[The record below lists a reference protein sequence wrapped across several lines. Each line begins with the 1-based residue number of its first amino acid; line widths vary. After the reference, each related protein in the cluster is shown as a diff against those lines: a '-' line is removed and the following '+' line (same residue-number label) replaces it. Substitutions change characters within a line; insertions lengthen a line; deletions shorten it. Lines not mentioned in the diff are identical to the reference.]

1 MDAKRTGELIQNR
14 RKQLRLSQ
22 KQLAELLDISPKT
35 VSKWET
41 GRGLPDTGILLPLS
55 ECLGCSVENLLK
67 GESDPEKK
75 EQNNHQHDMALNHW
89 KKYAKRKKYHQTIM
103 ILVLSILFLG
113 SLAGGI
119 ISAFENRS
127 ALCVLCVCIC
137 IGSGIIISIQLMS
150 LRIRD
155 WTKQPTVVTEG
166 MILEKKIR
174 ISGGGSATGYPCII
188 VRLYGDEK
196 KILDIK
202 DWAVYDMLF
211 PGDLIALTYQG
222 FVLIECEVLKPGAV
236 AQEAAVSHI
245 ASAQFLKKYVKTV
258 ARWHH
263 YPVADFRL
271 ENNEKITLRIKEEWN
286 VPMIGTSGEIHWHGE
301 FLDSWNDIIS

>member
-1 MDAKRTGELIQNR
+1 MDEKRTGELIQNR
-14 RKQLRLSQ
+14 RKQLDLSQ
-22 KQLAELLDISPKT
+22 KQLAEMLDISPKT

-67 GESDPEKK
+67 GELDSEKT
-75 EQNNHQHDMALNHW
+75 EQNNQQRDVALNRW
-89 KKYAKRKKYHQTIM
+89 KKYAKRKKYNRAIM
-103 ILVLSILFLG
+103 GLVLSILFLG

-155 WTKQPTVVTEG
+155 WRKQTPVVTEG

-174 ISGGGSATGYPCII
+174 ISGGGSATGYPCIV

-196 KILDIK
+196 KTLDIK
-202 DWAVYDMLF
+202 EWSVYDMLF

-222 FVLIECEVLKPGAV
+222 FVLIECEVLKPGPI
-236 AQEAAVSHI
+236 AQEAAVSHV
-245 ASAQFLKKYVKTV
+245 AKAQFLKKYVRTV

-271 ENNEKITLRIKEEWN
+271 ENNEKVILRVKEEWTS
-286 VPMIGTSGEIHWHGE
+286 PPAGTSGELQWHGE
-301 FLDSWNDIIS
+301 YMDSWNTIIS

>member
-14 RKQLRLSQ
+14 RKQLDLSQ
-22 KQLAELLDISPKT
+22 KQLAERLDISPKT

-41 GRGLPDTGILLPLS
+41 GRGLPDTGILLLLS

-67 GESDPEKK
+67 GEPDAEKI
-75 EQNNHQHDMALNHW
+75 EQNNQQQDVALNHW
-89 KKYAKRKKYHQTIM
+89 KKYAKRKKYDRAIM
-103 ILVLSILFLG
+103 VLILSILFLG
-113 SLAGGI
+113 SLTGGI
-119 ISAFENRS
+119 IGAFENRS
-127 ALCVLCVCIC
+127 VLGVLCVCIC

-155 WTKQPTVVTEG
+155 WRKQTPVVTEG

-174 ISGGGSATGYPCII
+174 ISGGGSATGYPCIV

-196 KILDIK
+196 KTLDIK
-202 DWAVYDMLF
+202 EWAVYDRIF

-222 FVLIECEVLKPGAV
+222 FVLTECEVLKPGAL
-236 AQEAAVSHI
+236 AQEAAVFHVTN
-245 ASAQFLKKYVKTV
+245 AQFLKKYVKTV

-263 YPVADFRL
+263 YSVADFRL
-271 ENNEKITLRIKEEWN
+271 ENNKKITLRVNEEWDS
-286 VPMIGTSGEIHWHGE
+286 PTAETAGELHWHGE
-301 FLDSWNDIIS
+301 YMDRWNDFVS

>member
-1 MDAKRTGELIQNR
+1 MDAKRTGELIQNH
-14 RKQLRLSQ
+14 RKQLELSQ
-22 KQLAELLDISPKT
+22 KQLAEMLDISPKT

-67 GESDPEKK
+67 GEPDAEKT
-75 EQNNHQHDMALNHW
+75 EQNDQQHDVALDRW
-89 KKYAKRKKYHQTIM
+89 KKYAKRKKYNRA
-103 ILVLSILFLG
+103 ILVLILSILFLG
-113 SLAGGI
+113 SLSGGI
-119 ISAFENRS
+119 IGAFENRP

-137 IGSGIIISIQLMS
+137 IGCGIIISIQLMS

-155 WTKQPTVVTEG
+155 WRRQTPVVTEG

-174 ISGGGSATGYPCII
+174 ISGGESANGYPCIV

-196 KILDIK
+196 KTLDIK
-202 DWAVYDMLF
+202 DWSVYDRIF

-222 FVLIECEVLKPGAV
+222 FVLTECEVLKPGPIT
-236 AQEAAVSHI
+236 QEAAVPHV
-245 ASAQFLKKYVKTV
+245 AKAQFLKKYVKTV

-263 YPVADFRL
+263 YPVADFLL
-271 ENNEKITLRIKEEWN
+271 ENHKKLTLRVNEEWDSPTAGN
-286 VPMIGTSGEIHWHGE
+286 SGELHWHGE
-301 FLDSWNDIIS
+301 FMDSWNDIIS

>member
-1 MDAKRTGELIQNR
+1 M
-14 RKQLRLSQ
+14 
-22 KQLAELLDISPKT
+22 
-35 VSKWET
+35 
-41 GRGLPDTGILLPLS
+41 LPLS
-55 ECLGCSVENLLK
+55 ECLECSVENLLK
-67 GESDPEKK
+67 GEPDPEKT
-75 EQNNHQHDMALNHW
+75 EQNKQQYDVARNHW
-89 KKYAKRKKYHQTIM
+89 KKYAKREKYYRAIKG
-103 ILVLSILFLG
+103 LVLSILFFG

-155 WTKQPTVVTEG
+155 WTKQTPVVTEG

-174 ISGGGSATGYPCII
+174 ISGGGSATGYPCIV

-202 DWAVYDMLF
+202 DWSVYDMLF

-222 FVLIECEVLKPGAV
+222 FVLIECEVLKSGAL
-236 AQEAAVSHI
+236 AQEAAVLYVSK
-245 ASAQFLKKYVKTV
+245 AQFLKKYVKTV

-271 ENNEKITLRIKEEWN
+271 ENNKKITLRVKEEWDA
-286 VPMIGTSGEIHWHGE
+286 PGIGTSGELQWHGE
-301 FLDSWNDIIS
+301 YMDSWNDVILIS